1 MRIPGKWKY
10 DFSSPGQIHFYQ
22 NEKGEV
28 AAEICL
34 SDGTI
39 LVEKKIKHFGR
50 LESIRRWKSKES
62 RKKVNHFLVK

>member
-1 MRIPGKWKY
+1 MRIVGKWKY
-10 DFSSPGQIHFYQ
+10 DFSSPGHIHFYQ

-34 SDGTI
+34 PDGTI

-50 LESIRRWKSKES
+50 LNSIRGLKSKES
-62 RKKVNHFLVK
+62 WKKVNQFLVK